1 MVATGGIVREVQCKR
16 CGNRTQGLGQAP
28 LPGVIGQRVLDG
40 TCAACW
46 QEWIEAQVI
55 LMNENR
61 LSPAVP
67 EHYER
72 LMREMETFLRLG
84 EG

>member
-1 MVATGGIVREVQCKR
+1 MPEIQCTR
-16 CGNRTQGLGQAP
+16 CGQRAAGLEQAP
-28 LPGVIGQRVLDG
+28 LPGSIGQRVLDG

-46 QEWIEAQVI
+46 QEWIGAQVI

-72 LMREMETFLRLG
+72 LMQEMRTFLRLG

>member
-1 MVATGGIVREVQCKR
+1 
-16 CGNRTQGLGQAP
+16 
-28 LPGVIGQRVLDG
+28 
-40 TCAACW
+40 
-46 QEWIEAQVI
+46 
-55 LMNENR
+55 MNENR

-72 LMREMETFLRLG
+72 LMQEMRTFLRLG